1 LGLALNSKEFFV
13 LKAHG
18 TIERPETI
26 VLTEKDYATLIHN
39 SPGYRTFLKALFLDR
54 TVLFLGFGL
63 NDPELRLLLEELREI
78 FDGHTP
84 HHYALLDVSGT
95 TETEQ
100 KNFEAHYGVRIIPYL
115 PSATDHPEVIEFL
128 QEIIAK
134 LPKHILAHTL
144 TYGLTAAKNVLESDS
159 HYKWIMNTEKEF
171 TLREKFDGASKEK
184 PLKITTEFRFDTKEP
199 EGREAHEAF
208 KKFLATGEPI
218 TIKSPHL
225 AKFIPP
231 EVFSLLMVEPTDE
244 MQLTM
249 GPVIGHK
256 SLNVRAIFEATDGQK
271 VVLEGIELKNIQ
283 SGTEQMIL
291 SNEHQTVP
299 WKFRQIIR
307 FNDREAETNFSVD
320 TVDVPI
326 SQAVRALKF
335 WQALSKGGSLKL
347 ESVETD
353 MRLSHASIAP
363 GAYPALDEDWVRLC
377 EALDLIQKKTGT
389 LFRSP
394 EVVSPEASREIGLVF
409 QILESGRI
417 TATEFP
423 LDLTRDQA
431 ADFLEKVSEDKP
443 LRLTQYAD
451 AFVSVFYGKRISLG
465 PVFIACDK
473 MYITP
478 THVRDIERQIRSGND
493 TISVSLTPVEG
504 NVLEARFPQWL
515 PKDEASA
522 VLELP
527 VVRQAA
533 LKNLVN
539 ALFDAAKDSNGSLNV
554 NELVALFDE
563 ARKASLEE
571 GVLVNPLKTESA
583 EAVSVMIKTAAS
595 QLEASVQDQVLEKL
609 RDQGWLILTTEQRA
623 GARK

>member
-1 LGLALNSKEFFV
+1 
-13 LKAHG
+13 
-18 TIERPETI
+18 
-26 VLTEKDYATLIHN
+26 
-39 SPGYRTFLKALFLDR
+39 
-54 TVLFLGFGL
+54 LGFGL

-100 KNFEAHYGVRIIPYL
+100 ENFESHYGVRIIPYL
-115 PSATDHPEVIEFL
+115 SSSNDHPEVIEFL

-144 TYGLTAAKNVLESDS
+144 SRGLTPTKNFLESDS
-159 HYKWIMNTEKEF
+159 HYKWVMNTEKEF
-171 TLREKFDGASKEK
+171 ELREKFPGASKEK
-184 PLKITTEFRFDTKEP
+184 PLKFTAELRFDTKKP
-199 EGREAHEAF
+199 EDQEAYEAH

-225 AKFIPP
+225 AQFIPP
-231 EVFSLLMVEPTDE
+231 EVVSLLMPERINE
-244 MQLTM
+244 MELTM
-249 GPVIGHK
+249 GPVVSQK
-256 SLNVRAIFEATDGQK
+256 SLNARAIFEANDGQK
-271 VVLEGIELKNIQ
+271 VVLEGIEFKNVQ

-291 SNEHQTVP
+291 SNEHQTIP
-299 WKFRQIIR
+299 WKFRQVIR
-307 FNDREAETNFSVD
+307 FDEGQSQANFSVD

-335 WQALSKGGSLKL
+335 SQALSKGGLLKL

-353 MRLSHASIAP
+353 MQLSHADIAP
-363 GAYPALDEDWVRLC
+363 GAFPTLDEHWIRIC

-394 EVVSPEASREIGLVF
+394 EVVSPEASKEIGLVF
-409 QILESGRI
+409 QILETGRVM
-417 TATEFP
+417 ATEFP
-423 LDLTRDQA
+423 LDLTRDEA

-443 LRLTQYAD
+443 LRLTHYAD
-451 AFVSVFYGKRISLG
+451 DFVSVFYGKRISLG

-478 THVRDIERQIRSGND
+478 THVREIERQIQSGND
-493 TISVSLTPVEG
+493 TISASLTPVNG
-504 NVLEARFPQWL
+504 NLLEARFPQWL
-515 PKDEASA
+515 PKEEASS

-527 VVRQAA
+527 VVREAA

-539 ALFDAAKDSNGSLNV
+539 ALFDAAKDSNGSVNV
-554 NELVALFDE
+554 KELVDLFDE

-609 RDQGWLILTTEQRA
+609 AGQGWLIVTTEQRA
-623 GARK
+623 SARK